1 MNPLNPFNINIEQTT
16 LIEASAGTGKTYTI
30 TTLFC
35 RLVAMGFPI
44 ESILV
49 VTFTEAAAAELKLR
63 IRARLFETLT
73 SLLDTNCNGQD
84 DELVQFLIQNQDTD
98 KNRNNDKDTTLICQK
113 LNHALNC
120 FDQSSVMTIH
130 SFCMKILKEHAFESR
145 SFFDIELMPD
155 RALFLN
161 QVSHDFFMTHVND
174 QDPLFLSYLSIRQI
188 TPQNFI
194 SSFSQSVSRKDL
206 VIRPLNQLLNR
217 PPLNKSFEA
226 DFYNIFDEYRQILK
240 DIHTILLTE
249 SDKVAELILNH
260 NGINKRSYTK
270 SSVPGWLAQSCK
282 KLETKGENT
291 LLKMTETGD
300 ALYKFTQTRMAQKTK
315 PGTRPPEHA
324 LFELCEE
331 LLKLNDLFEN
341 NLIKLKINFLNFF
354 NRELEKIKTD
364 RGICF
369 FDDLVND
376 LAAVL
381 EKKNSLNSLKLQN
394 AVRQNYKAC
403 LIDEFQDT
411 DPKQYEI
418 FSSFFALKDSTP
430 FFMIGDPKQAIYAFR
445 GGDIFAYLKAS
456 KECDQSF
463 TLEKNYRSAP
473 LLVTGINALFSNN
486 INPFL
491 FKQIEFSK
499 VSTPEGTKNFLC
511 ENKKDIAPLQFCF
524 IKRDE
529 TLTMDR
535 QGFISKVTASKII
548 PELVAKDITALLE
561 SDKTLTDNQ
570 TLNSEKITP
579 KDIAVLVRK
588 NNQAQQIQKAL
599 SEYGVP
605 SYLSKTGSVFDSIQ
619 AVELHDILW
628 AAHNPDNSSYIRTAL
643 CTSVF
648 GFTSNKIIELNDDQK
663 LLYKWQRR
671 FAAFKEI
678 WESKGFVSMIMA
690 LFHHEDAFLKANSG
704 MDERIMSNFY
714 HLVEL
719 ISQASLN
726 QQLSAYYLLKWYVRQ
741 LSKEF
746 RNESSNELR
755 SDELRLETDRQAVA
769 IVTIHKSKGLEYPVV
784 YLPYLWEGQRKPPQ
798 DNIVF
803 HDPDQDYRLTL
814 DLGSREIDTAK
825 KNYAIEEKAEQRRL
839 LYVALTRA
847 SAMCRIFWG
856 GFNTIET
863 SALGSMLHGSND
875 SDDCKNSCK
884 DDQTM
889 INDLKLLQSLAPQ
902 SILIE
907 PSCDESINPFQD
919 KANLQDIE
927 LSAKKAS
934 RKVQASW
941 KISSFSGISHNSS
954 DPKILMNQNNLNP
967 QNLHQNNLDINKKE
981 TLITLSDFPKGA
993 ESGDLFHSIFET
1005 LDFTAGSK
1013 AIINQVQTKFNQF
1026 GFSDTKMTK
1035 PAVRSLKE
1043 VLETKLVTQNLEFC
1057 LKDIKPDQRFN
1068 EMEFIFPVNTF
1079 KISSIIKALNKSD
1092 KSGKSDLNFK
1102 ASGYLRQLSFL
1113 TTQSFKGY
1121 IKGFIDLVIHHKD
1134 KWYIVDYKS
1143 NYLGNTYGHY
1153 SQDAMFDAMAEHHYF
1168 LQYYIYTMAL
1178 HRYLELRLKDYD
1190 FNTHFGGVFYLF
1202 IRGMNPVSGSK
1213 FGVFHDCPDKSAI
1226 AGLSSI

>member
-1 MNPLNPFNINIEQTT
+1 MKPLNPFNIDLEQTT

-35 RLVAMGFPI
+35 RLVAMGYPV

-73 SLLDTNCNGQD
+73 SLLDTNCKNQD
-84 DELVQFLIQNQDTD
+84 DELGQFLR
-98 KNRNNDKDTTLICQK
+98 KNNDKDTTLICQK
-113 LNHALNC
+113 LGHALNC
-120 FDQSSVMTIH
+120 FDQTSVMTIH

-155 RALFLN
+155 RSLFLN

-174 QDPLFLSYLSIRQI
+174 QDTLFLSYLNTRQI

-206 VIRPLNQLLNR
+206 VIRPLN
-217 PPLNKSFEA
+217 KSLDA
-226 DFYNIFDEYRQILK
+226 DFNNIFDDYRQALK
-240 DIHTILLTE
+240 KIHTILLTE
-249 SDKVAELILNH
+249 SDKVTELILNH

-282 KLETKGENT
+282 KLETKSENT
-291 LLKMTETGD
+291 LLKMTEKGD
-300 ALYKFTQTRMAQKTK
+300 ALYKFTQTRMTQKTK
-315 PGTRPPEHA
+315 PGAQPPEHA

-331 LLKLNDLFEN
+331 LLKSYEIFEN
-341 NLIKLKINFLNFF
+341 SLIRLKIEFLNFF
-354 NRELEKIKTD
+354 NGELEKMKAD

-381 EKKNSLNSLKLQN
+381 EKKNSFNSLKLQN

-418 FSSFFALKDSTP
+418 FSSFFALKDNTP

-456 KECDQSF
+456 KECEQSF
-463 TLEKNYRSAP
+463 TLEKNYRSSP
-473 LLVTGINALFSNN
+473 LLVTGINTLFSDN
-486 INPFL
+486 INPFI
-491 FKQIEFSK
+491 FEQIEFSK
-499 VSTPEGTKNFLC
+499 VSTPAGTIDFLN
-511 ENKKDIAPLQFCF
+511 ENKKNIAPLQFCF

-529 TLTMDR
+529 ELPMDR
-535 QGFISKVTASKII
+535 QGFISKATASKII
-548 PELVAKDITALLE
+548 PEIVAKDITALLE
-561 SDKTLTDNQ
+561 SDKTLIDNQ
-570 TLNSEKITP
+570 TFNSEKITP

-588 NNQAQQIQKAL
+588 NDQAQQIQKAL
-599 SEYGVP
+599 SDYGVP
-605 SYLSKTGSVFDSIQ
+605 SYLSKTGSVFDSTQ

-628 AAHNPDNSSYIRTAL
+628 AVHNPDNASYIRTAL

-663 LLYKWQRR
+663 LLYQWQRR
-671 FAAFKEI
+671 FASFKEI

-690 LFHHEDAFLKANSG
+690 LFHHKDAFLKADSG

-726 QQLSAYYLLKWYVRQ
+726 QQLSSYYLLKWYVRQ
-741 LSKEF
+741 LSREF
-746 RNESSNELR
+746 RSESSNELR

-784 YLPYLWEGQRKPPQ
+784 YLPYLWEGQRKTPQ

-814 DLGSREIDTAK
+814 ELGSKEIDTAK
-825 KNYAIEEKAEQRRL
+825 KNYEIEEKAEQRRL

-863 SALGSMLHGSND
+863 SALGSMLHASND
-875 SDDCKNSCK
+875 CNDCKNRCK

-907 PSCDESINPFQD
+907 PSCDESINLFYD
-919 KANLQDIE
+919 KANLLDID
-927 LSAKKAS
+927 LFAKQTS

-954 DPKILMNQNNLNP
+954 DPKILMNQNNLNLKILNS
-967 QNLHQNNLDINKKE
+967 QNSNQNNLDINKKE

-1013 AIINQVQTKFNQF
+1013 AIVNQVQTKFNQF
-1026 GFSDTKMTK
+1026 GFSDTKMTE
-1035 PAVRSLKE
+1035 PAVRSVKE
-1043 VLETKLVTQNLEFC
+1043 VLETKLVTQNLKFC

-1068 EMEFIFPVNTF
+1068 EMEFIFPVDTF
-1079 KISSIIKALNKSD
+1079 NISSIIKAFNKSD

-1102 ASGYLRQLSFL
+1102 ASGYLRQLSLL
-1113 TTQSFKGY
+1113 TTQSFKGF
-1121 IKGFIDLVIHHKD
+1121 IKGFIDLVIHHQD

-1153 SQDAMFDAMAEHHYF
+1153 SHDAMFDAMTEHHYF
-1168 LQYYIYTMAL
+1168 LQYYIYTVAL
-1178 HRYLELRLKDYD
+1178 HRYLELRLKGYDY
-1190 FNTHFGGVFYLF
+1190 NTHFGGIFYLF

-1213 FGVFHDCPDKSAI
+1213 FGVFHDCPDKSVITELAN
-1226 AGLSSI
+1226 LKDKLTRHC